1 MIIPVTVLA
10 LAWFIVF
17 NHVHVRRVRAGN
29 TAGFR
34 HTFFKE
40 TTQFLYRFLV
50 VGAAFSTLAV
60 LLMGVN
66 NDHTRLASL
75 ERLRAGVDG
84 SERALW
90 AVGLTPGST
99 RSEKRRV

>member
-17 NHVHVRRVRAGN
+17 NHVHVRRVRAG
-29 TAGFR
+29 TTSGFG

-60 LLMGVN
+60 LLMGLN
-66 NDHTRLASL
+66 NDHTKLASL
-75 ERLRAGVDG
+75 ERLQTGVDG
-84 SERALW
+84 SERRMTF
-90 AVGLTPGST
+90 VGA
-99 RSEKRRV
+99 